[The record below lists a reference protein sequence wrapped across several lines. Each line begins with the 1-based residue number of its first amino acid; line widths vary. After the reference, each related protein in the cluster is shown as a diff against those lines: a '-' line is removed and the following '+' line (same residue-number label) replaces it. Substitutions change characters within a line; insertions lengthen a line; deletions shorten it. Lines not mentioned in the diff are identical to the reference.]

1 MNQRVAPCPLE
12 PRGGAAAWVDGRLHV
27 WLSTQHAQGSREPIA
42 KVAGLEPDQVRI
54 LTPDVGGGFGAKIGC
69 YSEELLMAVLAQ
81 RVGRPVRFK
90 ETRSESM
97 TSLGHGRAQLQNIT
111 VGGTREGKV
120 THLRLELYQDAGGY
134 CHEGTVL
141 GALFTCGMAAAV
153 YDIPNIEAHCISVA
167 TNTTPVVAYRGAG
180 RPEATAAAERAMD
193 LFAHEIGMDP
203 VEVRRK
209 NLLAKFDTPH
219 TTPMGQ
225 TYDCGDYE
233 GALDRALAQADYAAL
248 RAEQKRRRDAG
259 DSKQLGIGV
268 SVYVEITGGVP
279 PMNEAAKIE
288 INPDGTGTIY
298 TGTSP
303 HGQGHDTAWSSI
315 ASAQTG
321 IDIADFTLVWGDT
334 DLTPVGAGTM
344 GSRSLQQGGVAVH
357 EAAAGLVDKAKGV
370 AARLLEADVED
381 VVLDVA
387 TGGFHVAGAPALS
400 KSWADVAAAADPG
413 ELLVDTVFQASMPT
427 YPFGC
432 HIAVVEVDTETGHV
446 RHLRH
451 VACDDAGTMVNP
463 MLLAGQVHGG
473 VAQGVAQALYEEVRY
488 DADGNP
494 ITSNLADYT
503 MISADLLPLIERI
516 PMETPTT
523 VNPLGA
529 KGIGESGTIGS
540 TPAVHSAVVDALAHL
555 GVRHIDMPC
564 TPEKVWR
571 AIEAASN

>member
-1 MNQRVAPCPLE
+1 V
-12 PRGGAAAWVDGRLHV
+12 V
-27 WLSTQHAQGSREPIA
+27 
-42 KVAGLEPDQVRI
+42 
-54 LTPDVGGGFGAKIGC
+54 
-69 YSEELLMAVLAQ
+69 
-81 RVGRPVRFK
+81 
-90 ETRSESM
+90 
-97 TSLGHGRAQLQNIT
+97 
-111 VGGTREGKV
+111 
-120 THLRLELYQDAGGY
+120 
-134 CHEGTVL
+134 
-141 GALFTCGMAAAV
+141 
-153 YDIPNIEAHCISVA
+153 

-193 LFAHEIGMDP
+193 LFAREVGMDP
-203 VEVRRK
+203 VDLRRK

-219 TTPMGQ
+219 TTPVGQ

-233 GALDRALAQADYAAL
+233 GALDRALEHADYAAL

-259 DSKQLGIGV
+259 DSRLLGIGV
-268 SVYVEITGGVP
+268 SVYVEITGGDP
-279 PMNEAAKIE
+279 PFNEAAKIE

-321 IDIADFTLVWGDT
+321 IDIGDFTLVWGDT
-334 DLTPVGAGTM
+334 DLTPVGGGTM
-344 GSRSLQQGGVAVH
+344 ASRSLQQGGLAVH
-357 EAAAGLVDKAKGV
+357 DAAIGLVDKAKSV
-370 AARLLEADVED
+370 AARLLEADVAD
-381 VVLDVA
+381 VVLDVRSGA
-387 TGGFHVAGAPALS
+387 FHVAGAPAVS
-400 KSWADVAAAADPG
+400 KWWADVAAAADPG
-413 ELLVDTVFQASMPT
+413 ELRFDAVFQASMPT

-451 VACDDAGTMVNP
+451 IACDDAGTMINP

-503 MISADLLPLIERI
+503 MITADLLPQVERI
-516 PMETPTT
+516 PMETPTP

-540 TPAVHSAVVDALAHL
+540 TPAVHSAVVDALGHL

>member
-1 MNQRVAPCPLE
+1 
-12 PRGGAAAWVDGRLHV
+12 
-27 WLSTQHAQGSREPIA
+27 
-42 KVAGLEPDQVRI
+42 
-54 LTPDVGGGFGAKIGC
+54 
-69 YSEELLMAVLAQ
+69 
-81 RVGRPVRFK
+81 
-90 ETRSESM
+90 
-97 TSLGHGRAQLQNIT
+97 
-111 VGGTREGKV
+111 
-120 THLRLELYQDAGGY
+120 
-134 CHEGTVL
+134 
-141 GALFTCGMAAAV
+141 
-153 YDIPNIEAHCISVA
+153 
-167 TNTTPVVAYRGAG
+167 
-180 RPEATAAAERAMD
+180 
-193 LFAHEIGMDP
+193 
-203 VEVRRK
+203 
-209 NLLAKFDTPH
+209 
-219 TTPMGQ
+219 
-225 TYDCGDYE
+225 
-233 GALDRALAQADYAAL
+233 
-248 RAEQKRRRDAG
+248 
-259 DSKQLGIGV
+259 
-268 SVYVEITGGVP
+268 VYVEITGGVP

-288 INPDGTGTIY
+288 INADDTGTIY

-321 IDIADFTLVWGDT
+321 IDIKDFTLVWGDT

-357 EAAAGLVDKAKGV
+357 EAAIGLVDKAKGV
-370 AARLLEADVED
+370 AARMLEADVAD
-381 VVLDVA
+381 IVLDVRN
-387 TGGFHVAGAPALS
+387 GGFHVAGAPALN
-400 KSWADVAAAADPG
+400 KSWADVASAADPG

-427 YPFGC
+427 YPFGS

-503 MISADLLPLIERI
+503 MISADLLPQIERI
-516 PMETPTT
+516 PMETPTP

-540 TPAVHSAVVDALAHL
+540 TPAVHSAVIDALAHF